1 MIWWLNGNAFVCKT
15 NVSRFDSDPNLFQ
28 KSLDNARQKLYN
40 SNIFETNKIL
50 LKNIFKK
57 LLKGT

>member
-28 KSLDNARQKLYN
+28 KSLDNTSQELYN
-40 SNIFETNKIL
+40 SNIFERKEIL
-50 LKNIFKK
+50 LKII
-57 LLKGT
+57 